1 MRSGDPRRSKALSA
15 RHRSGEDG
23 RGESAVPMRI
33 EIRGEEEAPPPPPL
47 PPEPPCTE
55 EEAADAHTT
64 EDEIDVL
71 REKLLRV
78 GAEFEN
84 YKKRQARDFSRLCNQ
99 GRRDLVEEL
108 LVVLDNFDRA
118 EEHRNEGH
126 SHEEIESGLTQT
138 LAMLRS
144 ILEREGLSVVATEVM
159 DPFDPNIHEAM
170 LAEDRDDLERD
181 AVLLVLQKGY
191 RFGNELLRPVRV
203 KVGRALSGKDGEE

>member
-1 MRSGDPRRSKALSA
+1 MG
-15 RHRSGEDG
+15 
-23 RGESAVPMRI
+23 I
-33 EIRGEEEAPPPPPL
+33 EIQGEEEATPPPPPP
-47 PPEPPCTE
+47 PPEPPCPE
-55 EEAADAHTT
+55 EEAAQTHTA
-64 EDEIDVL
+64 EDEINGL

-84 YKKRQARDFSRLCNQ
+84 YRKRQARDFNRLCSQ

-118 EEHRNEGH
+118 EEHRNGSH
-126 SHEEIESGLTQT
+126 SPEEIESGLTQT
-138 LAMLRS
+138 LTMLRS
-144 ILEREGLSVVATEVM
+144 ILEREGLSVIATEVM

-170 LAEDRDDLERD
+170 IAEDREDIERD
-181 AVLLVLQKGY
+181 SVLQVLQKGY